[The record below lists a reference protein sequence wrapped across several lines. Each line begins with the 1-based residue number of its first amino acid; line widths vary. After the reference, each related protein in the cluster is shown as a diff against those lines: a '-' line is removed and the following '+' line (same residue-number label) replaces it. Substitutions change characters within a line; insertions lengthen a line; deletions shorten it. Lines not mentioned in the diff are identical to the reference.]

1 MDTWGRVVPLS
12 GNDVVRWRFGNKGR
26 FTVNSVYKAL
36 TVNDAGLNHRKIW
49 RGEIPAKIKIFL
61 WLVTIGR
68 SEGNGMEIQHVF
80 FVTIMKLS
88 LISYFL

>member
-26 FTVNSVYKAL
+26 FTVNSIYKAL

-61 WLVTIGR
+61 WLMSNDAILTK
-68 SEGNGMEIQHVF
+68 EGDPRCTF
-80 FVTIMKLS
+80 CDK
-88 LISYFL
+88 Y